1 MQFAGRCL
9 LTLYHFY
16 PCYLCILVRPKT
28 LVSAFIWRLNC
39 CFMLLHTQGQSEC
52 SLLCWLLV
60 RPSLVRTLA
69 AYAFREQRTHNDAS
83 LLRLADSHSGDQPQC
98 TVLHTTGEDCQTE
111 RIMAQKVIISSKFA
125 TCMSCRI
132 YIFWEHKFRISDKSL
147 LQTCHVSDQI

>member
-1 MQFAGRCL
+1 MIIQITIMCML
-9 LTLYHFY
+9 MEFY
-16 PCYLCILVRPKT
+16 LVPCYLCILVRPKT
-28 LVSAFIWRLNC
+28 RVLALSWRLNC

-52 SLLCWLLV
+52 SLLRWLLV

-111 RIMAQKVIISSKFA
+111 RIMAQKSDHFKQV
-125 TCMSCRI
+125 CYLHVLQNL
-132 YIFWEHKFRISDKSL
+132 YIL
-147 LQTCHVSDQI
+147 GT